1 MNQDINRLDELP
13 WNPQQDRRP
22 LSDQVHDWLRLGIIT
37 LRFAPGLMLSES
49 NLAQY
54 LKVSRTPVREALIR
68 LSQEGMVEILAQRGS
83 RVAAIVR
90 PAVEAARFV
99 RLSLEQAIAKE
110 LCQKKIKP
118 ANFYE
123 LQAVIFQQREAAE
136 QKNVETFMELDD
148 VFHQKIAQAANREAA
163 WNIIEQKK
171 AQMDRVGFLSLK
183 ETADI
188 NVLIDQHEKI
198 LHAINEQQT
207 EKTLELLEQHFAAVL
222 QAMDILADMHPDYF
236 DH

>member
-1 MNQDINRLDELP
+1 MTYDTKRLDELP
-13 WNPQQDRRP
+13 WAPQQDRRP

-83 RVAAIVR
+83 RVAAISK
-90 PAVEAARFV
+90 PSVEAARFI
-99 RLSLEQAIAKE
+99 RLSLERAVMEE
-110 LCQKKIKP
+110 LCQKTIKP
-118 ANFYE
+118 ANFFE

-136 QKNVETFMELDD
+136 QKNVESFMELDD
-148 VFHQKIAQAANREAA
+148 VFHQKIAQAAGREAA
-163 WNIIEQKK
+163 WRIIEQKK

-183 ETADI
+183 ETADL
-188 NVLIDQHEKI
+188 NVLIEHHEAVLK
-198 LHAINEQQT
+198 AVKEQDLNT
-207 EKTLELLEQHFAAVL
+207 ASTLLEEHFAAVL
-222 QAMDILADMHPDYF
+222 KTMDTLEESYPEYF
-236 DH
+236 ST